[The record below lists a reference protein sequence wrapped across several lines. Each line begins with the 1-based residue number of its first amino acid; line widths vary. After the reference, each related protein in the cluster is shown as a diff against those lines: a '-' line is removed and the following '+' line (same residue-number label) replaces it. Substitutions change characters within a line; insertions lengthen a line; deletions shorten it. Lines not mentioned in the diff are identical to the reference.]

1 MSEIS
6 GATAAAT
13 AAASATTTAGATALD
28 KTSGVGGPGKASNT
42 AALKRRRRRTALV
55 GWSFILP
62 NLLGFAALTL
72 VPVVATLL
80 LSFTDW
86 NSYNTPQWIGFDN
99 FRRMWDNDNFW
110 TALTNTS
117 WYAAGHIP
125 LTMAASLGLA
135 VLLNQKLRG
144 VAFFRTAFFFPY
156 ITSLVAVA
164 VVWNMLF
171 SPDAG
176 PVNQLLK
183 AVGMAHPPGWTT
195 DTDWALPAVIITS
208 VWRDMGYYM
217 VLYLAGLQA
226 IPAELYEAARVDGAG
241 AWKRFW
247 HVTVPSLRPTTFFV
261 LVMLTVSSF
270 KVFDLV
276 QVMTEGGPG
285 RSTLVLSQL
294 IFREGITQGR
304 FGYSS
309 AISLVLFL
317 IVLIITVTQFRFQR
331 RNER

>member
-1 MSEIS
+1 M
-6 GATAAAT
+6 TQ
-13 AAASATTTAGATALD
+13 TAGAT
-28 KTSGVGGPGKASNT
+28 
-42 AALKRRRRRTALV
+42 ALKRRRRRTTLV

-62 NLLGFAALTL
+62 NFLGFAALTL

-80 LSFTDW
+80 LAFTEW
-86 NSYNTPQWIGFDN
+86 NSYSTPEWVGLDN
-99 FRRMWDNDNFW
+99 FRRMFDSDNFW
-110 TALTNTS
+110 AALSNTTY
-117 WYAAGHIP
+117 YAVGHIP
-125 LTMAASLGLA
+125 LTLAASLGLA

-144 VAFFRTAFFFPY
+144 VGVLRTAFFFPY

-164 VVWNMLF
+164 VVWNMLL
-171 SPDAG
+171 SPDVG
-176 PVNQLLK
+176 PVNQLLT
-183 AVGMAHPPGWTT
+183 ALGTDNPPGWTT
-195 DTDWALPAVIITS
+195 STDWAMPAVIITS

-217 VLYLAGLQA
+217 VLYLAGLQT
-226 IPAELYEAARVDGAG
+226 IPQELYEAARVDGAG

-247 HVTVPSLRPTTFFV
+247 HITLPGLRPTTFFV
-261 LVMLTVSSF
+261 LVMLTVASF
-270 KVFDLV
+270 KVFDLI

-317 IVLIITVTQFRFQR
+317 LVMGITVVQFRLQR
-331 RNER
+331 RHER

>member
-1 MSEIS
+1 M
-6 GATAAAT
+6 TAVIG
-13 AAASATTTAGATALD
+13 AGAA
-28 KTSGVGGPGKASNT
+28 
-42 AALKRRRRRTALV
+42 KRRRRHATLV

-62 NLLGFAALTL
+62 NFLGFAALTL
-72 VPVVATLL
+72 VPVVGTFIVA
-80 LSFTDW
+80 FTDW
-86 NSYNTPQWIGFDN
+86 DSYSDPKWIGLAN
-99 FRRMWDNDNFW
+99 FRRMLQDDNFW
-110 TALTNTS
+110 TALQNTC

-125 LTMAASLGLA
+125 LTLAASLGLA

-144 VAFFRTAFFFPY
+144 VGILRTAFFFPY

-164 VVWNMLF
+164 VVWNMLL

-176 PVNQLLK
+176 PVNQILRHLG
-183 AVGMAHPPGWTT
+183 VSHPPGWTT
-195 DTDWALPAVIITS
+195 STDWSLPALIITS

-217 VLYLAGLQA
+217 VLFLAGLQT

-241 AWKRFW
+241 PWARFW
-247 HVTVPSLRPTTFFV
+247 HITLPGLRPTTFFV
-261 LVMLTVSSF
+261 LVMLTISSF

-294 IFREGITQGR
+294 IFRQGITQGR

-309 AISLVLFL
+309 AISLVLFV
-317 IVLIITVTQFRFQR
+317 IVLAITLIQFQLQR
-331 RNER
+331 RSER